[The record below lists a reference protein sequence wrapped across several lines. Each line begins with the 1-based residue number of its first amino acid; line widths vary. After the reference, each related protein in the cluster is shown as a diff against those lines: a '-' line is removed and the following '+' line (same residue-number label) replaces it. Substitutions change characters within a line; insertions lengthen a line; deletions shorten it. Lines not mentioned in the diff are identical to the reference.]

1 MHRSKPL
8 ASLLAAMTICCAAA
22 APTVSLGASADPPA
36 ASARFSVRV
45 TGKGPDVI
53 LVPGLASSGAVWDD
67 TVRRLSGRY
76 RLHVIQV
83 SGFAG
88 SPPGAN
94 AEGPILAPLVEAL
107 DAEIQRDHMN
117 HPAVIGHSM
126 GGLIGLMLA
135 HSHPGDVGK
144 LMVVDAMPFYAAVLR
159 PDLTAATVE
168 PIATR
173 TRDFIRTMPADAF
186 AASETQTAARL
197 AKSPSGRALVAAW
210 GAASDQAVAAQATYD
225 DLTTDARPY
234 LATIRIPVTVVYAWD
249 AAMGPAD
256 RTDALYAS
264 GYAALPGK
272 HLVRVDDTFHFIP
285 LDQPDAFARQVE
297 DFLRQ

>member
-1 MHRSKPL
+1 MHRSKFL
-8 ASLLAAMTICCAAA
+8 ASLLAAVAVCWTAATA
-22 APTVSLGASADPPA
+22 QASAEAPVAP
-36 ASARFSVRV
+36 ARFTVQV
-45 TGKGPDVI
+45 EGEGPDVI
-53 LVPGLASSGAVWDD
+53 LIPGLASSAAVWDD
-67 TVRRLSGRY
+67 TVHRLSGRY

-94 AEGPILAPLVEAL
+94 ADGPILAPLVEAL
-107 DAEIQRDHMN
+107 HEQIERDHMK
-117 HPAVIGHSM
+117 HPAVIGHSL

-144 LMVVDAMPFYAAVLR
+144 LMVVDVMPFYAAILR
-159 PDLTAATVE
+159 PDLTAETAQ
-168 PIATR
+168 PMATR

-197 AKSPSGRALVAAW
+197 SKSPSGRALVAAW
-210 GAASDQAVAAQATYD
+210 GAASNQAVAAQATYD

-234 LATIRIPVTVVYAWD
+234 LATIKIPVTVVYAWD
-249 AAMGPAD
+249 AAMGPVE

-264 GYAALPGK
+264 GYANLPAK
-272 HLVRVDDTFHFIP
+272 RVVRVDDTFHFIP

-297 DFLRQ
+297 DFLRR